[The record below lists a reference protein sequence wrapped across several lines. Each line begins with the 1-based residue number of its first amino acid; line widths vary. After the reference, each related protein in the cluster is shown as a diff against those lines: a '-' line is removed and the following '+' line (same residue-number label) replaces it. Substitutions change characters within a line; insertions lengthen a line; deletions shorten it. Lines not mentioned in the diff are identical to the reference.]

1 MKRIVKRNQVIITS
15 LVIMIIVA
23 GYLNFTA
30 DKVTTTGTQGDL
42 NNETMTSEVLNT
54 ENNTLAEETLGSTD
68 VMADIS
74 EEDQIVD
81 VAVPPEEDMST
92 LDESETGVDVA
103 AAGTGEDDVGD
114 VENIGEAVL
123 TSSAAASSFSASA
136 KLNREQTRSKNQATL
151 MEVIN
156 NANVTEEAKQEAIN
170 SLTRLNEVAENELAA
185 ETLLEAKG
193 FSHSVVSMTA
203 DSVDVVICLNSL
215 TETQKAQI
223 EDIVTR
229 KTGMEA
235 DKIVITTLKSE

>member
-1 MKRIVKRNQVIITS
+1 
-15 LVIMIIVA
+15 MIIVA

-30 DKVTTTGTQGDL
+30 DKVTTTGTQADGSS
-42 NNETMTSEVLNT
+42 ETNAGEVISQ
-54 ENNTLAEETLGSTD
+54 EETASGTD

-81 VAVPPEEDMST
+81 VVVPAEEDMST
-92 LDESETGVDVA
+92 LNESESSVDVVA
-103 AAGTGEDDVGD
+103 AASGEDDVGD

-136 KLNREQTRSKNQATL
+136 KLNREQTRSKNEATL

-156 NANVTEEAKQEAIN
+156 NENVTDEAKQEAIN
-170 SLTRLNEVAENELAA
+170 SLTRLNEVAEKELAA

-193 FSHSVVSMTA
+193 FSNSVVSMTT
-203 DSVDVVICLNSL
+203 DSVDVVICLESL

-223 EDIVTR
+223 EDIVIR

-235 DKIVITTLKSE
+235 DKIVITTLKGE

>member
-1 MKRIVKRNQVIITS
+1 MKRIIKRNQVIITS

-30 DKVTTTGTQGDL
+30 DKVTTTGTQADL
-42 NNETMTSEVLNT
+42 NNETTTSDVLNT
-54 ENNTLAEETLGSTD
+54 EYNTLAEETGNSTD

-74 EEDQIVD
+74 DEDQIVD
-81 VAVPPEEDMST
+81 VDVPAEEDMST
-92 LDESETGVDVA
+92 LNGSESGVDVA
-103 AAGTGEDDVGD
+103 AANSGEDDVGD
-114 VENIGEAVL
+114 VESIGEAVL

-136 KLNREQTRSKNQATL
+136 KLSREQTRSKNEATL

-156 NANVTEEAKQEAIN
+156 NENVTEEAKQEAVN
-170 SLTRLNEVAENELAA
+170 SLTRLNEVAEKELAA

-193 FSHSVVSMTA
+193 FSNSVVSMTS
-203 DSVDVVICLNSL
+203 DSVDVVICLDSL

>member
-30 DKVTTTGTQGDL
+30 DKVTTTGTQADL
-42 NNETMTSEVLNT
+42 GSETIS
-54 ENNTLAEETLGSTD
+54 EETGSQSD
-68 VMADIS
+68 VVADIS

-81 VAVPPEEDMST
+81 VAVPAEEDMST
-92 LDESETGVDVA
+92 LNESESGEDVA
-103 AAGTGEDDVGD
+103 MAESTDEDVGD

-136 KLNREQTRSKNQATL
+136 KLNREQTRSKNEATL

-156 NANVTEEAKQEAIN
+156 NENVTEEAKQEAIN
-170 SLTRLNEVAENELAA
+170 SLTKLNEVAEKELAA

-193 FSHSVVSMTA
+193 FSHSVVSMAT
-203 DSVDVVICLNSL
+203 DSVDVVICLESL

-229 KTGMEA
+229 KTGMAA

>member
-1 MKRIVKRNQVIITS
+1 
-15 LVIMIIVA
+15 
-23 GYLNFTA
+23 
-30 DKVTTTGTQGDL
+30 
-42 NNETMTSEVLNT
+42 
-54 ENNTLAEETLGSTD
+54 
-68 VMADIS
+68 
-74 EEDQIVD
+74 
-81 VAVPPEEDMST
+81 
-92 LDESETGVDVA
+92 
-103 AAGTGEDDVGD
+103 
-114 VENIGEAVL
+114 
-123 TSSAAASSFSASA
+123 
-136 KLNREQTRSKNQATL
+136 

>member
-30 DKVTTTGTQGDL
+30 DKVTTTGTQADL
-42 NNETMTSEVLNT
+42 DNETKTSEVINQ
-54 ENNTLAEETLGSTD
+54 EETKGTAD

-81 VAVPPEEDMST
+81 VAVPAEEDMST
-92 LDESETGVDVA
+92 LNESQEGFEVGE
-103 AAGTGEDDVGD
+103 AGTGEDDVGD

-123 TSSAAASSFSASA
+123 TSSAGASSFSASA
-136 KLNREQTRSKNQATL
+136 KLNREQTRSKNEATL

-156 NANVTEEAKQEAIN
+156 NENVTEEAKQEAIN
-170 SLTRLNEVAENELAA
+170 SLTRLNEVAEKELAA

-203 DSVDVVICLNSL
+203 DSVDVVICLESL

>member
-30 DKVTTTGTQGDL
+30 DKVTTTGTQADGSS
-42 NNETMTSEVLNT
+42 ETNAGEVINQ
-54 ENNTLAEETLGSTD
+54 EETASGTD

-81 VAVPPEEDMST
+81 VVVPAEEDMST
-92 LDESETGVDVA
+92 LNESESSVDVVA
-103 AAGTGEDDVGD
+103 AASGEDDVGD

-136 KLNREQTRSKNQATL
+136 KLNREQTRSKNEATL

-156 NANVTEEAKQEAIN
+156 NENVTDEAKQEAIN
-170 SLTRLNEVAENELAA
+170 SLTRLNEVAEKELAA

-193 FSHSVVSMTA
+193 FSNSVVSMTT
-203 DSVDVVICLNSL
+203 DSVDVVICLESL

-223 EDIVTR
+223 EDIVIR

-235 DKIVITTLKSE
+235 DKIVITTLKGE